1 MIYTEPS
8 VLSWP
13 FGEKTILWLADA
25 NKYILA
31 ETPAVEVINRVV
43 KGEDIDSIMH
53 FCTDKFDIPSE
64 QAEAFVRNIQ
74 QHLNEYLQPEI
85 LPQKQ
90 FANPTTIQQRPVMV
104 SKRYYL
110 IYGISFFVEYETKEA
125 ELLIHPKFE
134 HLEVPRVQSPD
145 HHFQVFNSNNE
156 SSLWVDEVLIGT
168 WNWNDNHF
176 LSGKF
181 SMQVIQKIYQQEENE
196 WMAVFHAAGITNGES
211 CLIFLGDSGNGKST
225 LSAILMANGLEV
237 LADDFLPIESK
248 SELVCSF
255 PSAIS
260 VKHKAFQLLIPKFPQ
275 LEHATEINNSAA
287 GKTFRHLPTNRLQ
300 PLRVPCKALIFVKY
314 EENAGFCLEKMPGE
328 EAFEHLVPD
337 SWISPTVEN
346 ANRFV
351 NWFAHLP
358 YYRMIYSDNEQ
369 MIQMANKMLND
380 DL

>member
-104 SKRYYL
+104 SKKYYL

-237 LADDFLPIESK
+237 LADDFLPVESK
-248 SELVCSF
+248 SGLVCHF
-255 PSAIS
+255 PAAIS
-260 VKHKAFQLLIPKFPQ
+260 VKNNALELLIPKFPQ
-275 LEHATEINNSAA
+275 LGYAKEVNNNAT
-287 GKTFRHLPTNRLQ
+287 GKTFRYLANHRMKPI
-300 PLRVPCKALIFVKY
+300 RVPCKALVFVRYVKD
-314 EENAGFCLEKMPGE
+314 AGFQFEKMSGE
-328 EAFEHLVPD
+328 EAFSHLVPD
-337 SWISPTVEN
+337 SWISPTREN
-346 ANRFV
+346 AQQFV
-351 NWFAHLP
+351 EWFTSLLC
-358 YYRMIYSDNEQ
+358 YRMTYSDNE
-369 MIQMANKMLND
+369 KMVQTVKKLLNN